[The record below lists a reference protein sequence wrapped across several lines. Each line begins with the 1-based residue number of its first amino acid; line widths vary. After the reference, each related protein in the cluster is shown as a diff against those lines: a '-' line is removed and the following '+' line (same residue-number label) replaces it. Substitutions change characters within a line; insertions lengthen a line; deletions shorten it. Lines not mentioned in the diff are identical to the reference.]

1 MDVSAL
7 VTPTGVSR
15 RIYVDEA
22 IYRAELEKIWGTT
35 WVYVAHE
42 SEIAQTGDYK
52 TTQLGETPV
61 IVTRDE
67 DGAVAVLVNRC
78 MHRGATVCQSRRG
91 NSNFFRCQYHGW
103 TYDNAGA
110 LTGVPHPQGWSDLDQ
125 KALGLVRVPRVDS
138 YRGFVFA
145 SFAPHGEALRD
156 HLAAAAEYIDL
167 FVDLSPE
174 GAIEARRGEHK
185 YVYEANWKFQ
195 LENSV
200 DGYHTGFVH
209 RSYFDIQQHHSGKK
223 QFYGN
228 DTSAGKVKD
237 LGKGHA
243 VIDSRA
249 AVGDAYVHRVLTSPG
264 GPELVAELRA
274 RYGEE
279 RMQVLA
285 SAVAGAGFN
294 LAIFPN
300 LILLGAQIRVI
311 KPAGVGRTLV
321 DVLPTTMVG
330 VPERMNQL
338 RLRTHEAFF
347 GPAGFGAPD
356 DLEMFQRVQQ
366 GLAAEQIDPLLLTR
380 GLGREVHLDGDVIVS
395 ERSDETTQR
404 AQYRHWAR
412 LMSASNVGAVAV
424 PA

>member
-1 MDVSAL
+1 MDTSAL

-22 IYRAELEKIWGTT
+22 IYRLELDKIFGTT

-42 SEIAQTGDYK
+42 SEIREPGDFK
-52 TTQLGETPV
+52 TTHIGETPV
-61 IVTRDE
+61 IVTRDQA
-67 DGAVAVLVNRC
+67 GAIAVLINRC
-78 MHRGATVCQSRRG
+78 THRGALVCHTRNG
-91 NSNFFRCQYHGW
+91 NAPFFRCQYHGW
-103 TYDNAGA
+103 TFDNGGA
-110 LTGVPHPQGWSDLDQ
+110 LRGVPHPQGWAELDRD
-125 KALGLVRVPRVDS
+125 ALGLVSVARVES
-138 YRGFVFA
+138 YRGFIFA
-145 SFAPHGEALRD
+145 SFARYGECLRD
-156 HLAAAAEYIDL
+156 HLAAAADYIDS
-167 FVDLSPE
+167 FTDLSPE

-185 YVYEANWKFQ
+185 YIYEANWKFQ

-200 DGYHTGFVH
+200 DGYHTGIVH
-209 RSYFDIQQHHSGKK
+209 RSYFDIQQRHSGRK
-223 QFYGN
+223 QFYN
-228 DTSAGKVKD
+228 ADASAGKVKD
-237 LGKGHA
+237 LGNGHA

-274 RYGEE
+274 TYGEE
-279 RMQVLA
+279 RMQALA

-311 KPAGVGRTLV
+311 KPAGVSRTFV

-356 DLEMFQRVQQ
+356 DIEMFQRVQQ

-380 GLGREVHLDGDVIVS
+380 GLGREVRMEGDIIVG

-412 LMSASNVGAVAV
+412 LMSAAGVAGEPV